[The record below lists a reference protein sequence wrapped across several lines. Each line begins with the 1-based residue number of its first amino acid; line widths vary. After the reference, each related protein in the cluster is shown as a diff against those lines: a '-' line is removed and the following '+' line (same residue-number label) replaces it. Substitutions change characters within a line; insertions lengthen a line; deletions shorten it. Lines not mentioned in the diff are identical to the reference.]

1 MQERD
6 DRGRAVVAAILELA
20 RQLGVKTVAEGV
32 EYPAQVAMLREARCD
47 LIQGYVYARSPCPRR
62 PSSRPGP
69 ASGTRR
75 RRAGPLRPGVLDR
88 PRAIMRLTANRKG
101 WF

>member
-1 MQERD
+1 MDTIKLDRCFFLQERD

-47 LIQGYVYARSPCPRR
+47 LIQGYVYAKPM
-62 PSSRPGP
+62 P
-69 ASGTRR
+69 AAAFKAWARQRDPADG
-75 RRAGPLRPGVLDR
+75 A
-88 PRAIMRLTANRKG
+88 
-101 WF
+101 